1 MRGIVLEG
9 NLAPRNVTARV
20 QAGRVV
26 GRVTDSL
33 GHPVVGAKV
42 TLGKPGGRPCCTAV
56 TSVTGAFTLNV
67 PRSAGTGAFQLSV
80 AVSGATLTKSVKI
93 G

>member
-1 MRGIVLEG
+1 
-9 NLAPRNVTARV
+9 
-20 QAGRVV
+20 V

-42 TLGKPGGRPCCTAV
+42 TLRKPGGKPCCTAV
-56 TSVTGAFTLNV
+56 TSATGAFTLKV

-80 AVSGATLTKSVKI
+80 AVGGAALTKNI
-93 G
+93 RTG